1 LADRNEGRSGRIYA
15 KKATEVATTNKAL
28 RCTDAERVHQRS
40 NAWLNVRSLEAER
53 TMKRKSLVLVLAI
66 LLISSVPA
74 LADGKFYWPEP
85 VPPEIPYQRA
95 LLLFDGQQET
105 LILQSKYRVASSATA
120 DSFGWVVPLPSVP
133 ELASMDADAAERLF
147 FYLARLSDPK
157 LTRISDIFLPGILF
171 VLLLG
176 SILTLLACLLSAFVP
191 RMRWVQRHRRWLV
204 IGALLALVLSAC
216 VFFGATFGAGP
227 IGSLETG
234 VDVIKAEQVG
244 IYDVQVVTTDRA
256 TDLIQWLNENQS
268 QFDQTDTQVFD
279 EYLRRGWCF
288 VVARIDASSSDADDQ
303 AVVTHGLVAPLIMRF
318 RTEAPVYPLALT
330 ATSGHNTQ
338 VLLYVLSESK
348 WESGGRLALHYAGGG
363 VHLYHDLLKRGVEPE
378 GFFSQ
383 AEIALSYLCK
393 FEDMLTPWQMEEDL
407 VLALAKDREPYREH
421 IIEW

>member
-1 LADRNEGRSGRIYA
+1 
-15 KKATEVATTNKAL
+15 
-28 RCTDAERVHQRS
+28 
-40 NAWLNVRSLEAER
+40 
-53 TMKRKSLVLVLAI
+53 MKRKSLVLVLAI
-66 LLISSVPA
+66 LLVSSAPA

-95 LLLFDGQQET
+95 LLLVDGEQET
-105 LILQSKYRVASSATA
+105 LVLQSKYRVAGSGAA
-120 DSFGWVVPLPSVP
+120 DSFGWVVPLPAVP

-147 FYLARLSDPK
+147 FYLARRTDPK
-157 LTRISDIFLPGILF
+157 VTRISGILLPGILF
-171 VLLLG
+171 ALLLG
-176 SILTLLACLLSAFVP
+176 SSLTLLACLLSTFVP
-191 RMRWVQRHRRWLV
+191 RMGWVQRHRRWLA

-216 VFFGATFGAGP
+216 LFLGATFGAGP
-227 IGSLETG
+227 IGSHETG

-244 IYDVQVVTTDRA
+244 IYDVQVVTADRA
-256 TDLIQWLNENQS
+256 TDLIEWLNDNQF

-288 VVARIDASSSDADDQ
+288 VVARIDASSDADDQ

-330 ATSGHNTQ
+330 ATSGHSTQ

-363 VHLYHDLLKRGVEPE
+363 VHLYHDLLERGVEPE
-378 GFFSQ
+378 GFFSR

-393 FEDMLTPWQMEEDL
+393 FEAMLSPTEMRQDL
-407 VLALAKDREPYREH
+407 VLALAKDQKPYQEH